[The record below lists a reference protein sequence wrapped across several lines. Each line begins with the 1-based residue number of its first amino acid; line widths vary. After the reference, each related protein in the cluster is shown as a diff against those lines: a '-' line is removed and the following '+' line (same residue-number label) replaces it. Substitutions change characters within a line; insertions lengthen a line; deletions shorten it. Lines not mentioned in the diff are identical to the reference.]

1 MHDPQAAHLAG
12 GSPLAHKEAKERRKT
27 MRDEGMANGTGE
39 GGRTFRLHNAVIP
52 ARPLEPALYL
62 VATPIG
68 NLSDITLRALET
80 LAGADVLACEDT
92 RVTRVLLDRYG
103 IVNRPYA
110 YHEHNADEAGPRLIS
125 ALEAGKSVALVSD
138 AGTPLVSDP
147 GYRLA
152 LLAIAAGHRVVPIPG
167 ASAPLAALVGS
178 GLPNDAFFFAGFLP
192 TKDKARRD
200 RLAELSAVPATLLF
214 FESPHRIA
222 ATVTAAA
229 DVLGE
234 GRAACVC
241 RELTK
246 TFEEFRRGEG
256 AVGQG
261 LGLGLAIADRIAR
274 LIDAPLRLRS
284 RLGYGTVF
292 ALSLPTI
299 PAPRQDATP
308 VAGGLEGLR
317 ILIVDNDPQ
326 ALAALRGVLASWGCR
341 VDAFADGAGA
351 EALLADGE
359 EPALWLFDYHLDD
372 GDTGVALQARLA
384 QRFGARPTLIL
395 SADDSG
401 DVRRVTLEHG
411 LGLLPKPVKA
421 LALKSM
427 LRRLLAARAA

>member
-1 MHDPQAAHLAG
+1 
-12 GSPLAHKEAKERRKT
+12 
-27 MRDEGMANGTGE
+27 MRDEGAASGAGASAK
-39 GGRTFRLHNAVIP
+39 TFRLHNAVIP
-52 ARPLEPALYL
+52 ARPQEPALYL

-110 YHEHNADEAGPRLIS
+110 YHEHNADEAGPRLIA

-152 LLAIAAGHRVVPIPG
+152 LMAIEAGHRVVPIPG

-192 TKDKARRD
+192 SKDKARRD
-200 RLAELSAVPATLLF
+200 RLAELASVPATLLF

-222 ATVTAAA
+222 ATVAAAA

-246 TFEEFRRGEG
+246 TFEEFRRGPLGDLAAFYGDGHTVKGEIVLVIAPPG
-256 AVGQG
+256 EAAAPEAADVDRLLSMLVKDMSAGKAATEAARQTG
-261 LGLGLAIADRIAR
+261 LPRRDLYQR
-274 LIDAPLRLRS
+274 LIDLK
-284 RLGYGTVF
+284 GG
-292 ALSLPTI
+292 
-299 PAPRQDATP
+299 DA
-308 VAGGLEGLR
+308 G
-317 ILIVDNDPQ
+317 
-326 ALAALRGVLASWGCR
+326 
-341 VDAFADGAGA
+341 
-351 EALLADGE
+351 
-359 EPALWLFDYHLDD
+359 
-372 GDTGVALQARLA
+372 
-384 QRFGARPTLIL
+384 
-395 SADDSG
+395 
-401 DVRRVTLEHG
+401 
-411 LGLLPKPVKA
+411 
-421 LALKSM
+421 
-427 LRRLLAARAA
+427 